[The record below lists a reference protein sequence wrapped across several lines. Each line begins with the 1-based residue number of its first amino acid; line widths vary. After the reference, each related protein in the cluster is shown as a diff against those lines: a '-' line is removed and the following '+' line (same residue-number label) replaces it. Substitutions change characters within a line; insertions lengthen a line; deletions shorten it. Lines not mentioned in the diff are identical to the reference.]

1 MVSLIGTGSATRVLV
16 HCGAGVGRTGTMV
29 SAYLE
34 ATGQATGFQAM
45 MRSLAIGPPSL
56 EQLAFEYD
64 MGQNDSYARPP

>member
-1 MVSLIGTGSATRVLV
+1 
-16 HCGAGVGRTGTMV
+16 MV